1 MLREKVWANSDLFTA
16 AFYRGLSWEG
26 TFILWS
32 IEIHSDAEDLVRVM
46 AKMREWLDA
55 RRIEPGVF
63 RDTVEEA
70 SVTIHLKF
78 KVESEAFAFAQAF
91 SGQLML

>member
-1 MLREKVWANSDLFTA
+1 M
-16 AFYRGLSWEG
+16 
-26 TFILWS
+26 LWS
-32 IEIHSDAEDLVRVM
+32 VEVRCDAEDLANIM
-46 AKMREWLDA
+46 SKMREWLDA

>member
-1 MLREKVWANSDLFTA
+1 MLREKVWANSDLFTV

-32 IEIHSDAEDLVRVM
+32 VEIHNDAEDLVRVM

-55 RRIEPGVF
+55 RRIVPDIF
-63 RDTVEEA
+63 RHTVEGP
-70 SVTIHLKF
+70 SVTILLQF
-78 KVESEAFAFAQAF
+78 NVEREAIAFAQAF
-91 SGQLML
+91 AGQLL